1 MRIAI
6 TGGTGFVGAAAI
18 DHLLNHGHEVAALA
32 RDAGRLRRA
41 DDVRIVEGDV
51 ENTTALA
58 TLARNADAFVHLAG
72 ITHARRDEDYETVNV
87 AGAVNAAKAAAEAG
101 AKFVHI
107 SSMSARMPSVSPY
120 ARSKAGS
127 EEAVRA
133 ASGNNPWLALRL
145 PAIYG
150 PGDMV
155 TLDYFKL
162 VKAGLALEPRTDPPA
177 RASLLYV
184 DDAAT
189 AILSAAD
196 AAEPGCVYEVG
207 DERPEGFAWSEIGK
221 LLGETLGKPVRR
233 IRLPRP
239 VIAVYHGV
247 LQRAERLLNRPPSV
261 RTGQIN
267 EFFHPDWV
275 ARENLLTKAT
285 PWRPATPLHE
295 GFAKTV
301 RWYQENGLL

>member
-18 DHLLNHGHEVAALA
+18 DHLLNQGHEVAALA

-41 DDVRIVEGDV
+41 GDVRVVEGDL
-51 ENTTALA
+51 ENTAALA
-58 TLARNADAFVHLAG
+58 ALARNADAFVHLAG
-72 ITHARRDEDYETVNV
+72 ITHARRDEDYEKVNV
-87 AGAVNAAKAAAEAG
+87 AGAANAAKAAAQTG
-101 AKFVHI
+101 AKFIHI
-107 SSMSARMPSVSPY
+107 SSMSARAPSVSPY
-120 ARSKAGS
+120 ARSKADS
-127 EEAVRA
+127 EEAVRE
-133 ASGNNPWLALRL
+133 ASGRNPWLALRL

-162 VKAGLALEPRTDPPA
+162 IRAGLALEPRTAPPA

-184 DDAAT
+184 DDAAA
-189 AILSAAD
+189 AILTAAE

-207 DERPEGFAWSEIGK
+207 DERMEGFAWSEIGA
-221 LLGETLGKPVRR
+221 LLGETLGKPARR

-239 VIAVYHGV
+239 VIAVYHGA
-247 LQRAERLLNRPPSV
+247 LRRAERLLKRPPSV

-275 ARENLLTKAT
+275 ARENLLAEAT